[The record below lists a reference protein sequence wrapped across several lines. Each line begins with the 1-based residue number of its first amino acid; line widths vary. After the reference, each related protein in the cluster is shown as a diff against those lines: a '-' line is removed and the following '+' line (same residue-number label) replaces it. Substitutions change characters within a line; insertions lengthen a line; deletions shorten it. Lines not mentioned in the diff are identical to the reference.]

1 MKIKMKKKLPQF
13 PCVIGLGKSGTDL
26 LDFFCSQRIPCVG
39 FEELSRENF
48 EAALNTYAS
57 RGAKLFFKDFP
68 KNEVKECDLFLIS
81 PGVPLTR
88 PWLSG
93 GIPVVGELE
102 FASRYLDGKILAV
115 TGTNGKSTTVT
126 LLDFIFKN
134 AQCTS
139 SLKGNIGMPL
149 ISAVNEPPSSFYV
162 VEVSSY
168 QLETIDTFHPF
179 IAMMLNVTE
188 DHLDR
193 YQTIDE
199 YAAAKARISMNQ
211 GPGDFFIY
219 NADDPKCIHMA
230 KKVKSKAIPFSLVNQ
245 LPEGGFVKKN
255 ALVIRYK
262 GIEEMY
268 PLNECSLQGLHNQ
281 ENMLAAVLAAT
292 LAGVNSQSVR
302 QALKSFTALKHRL
315 EYVGEFLGMKFYDD
329 SKGTNVGSVVMS
341 LASFEKNII
350 LILGGKDK
358 GGDYAPL
365 ASMIKAKVKLLLVL
379 GEAKNKIVS
388 ALGSSTKTIKV
399 STMRDAIQKSFELG
413 QKGDTVLLS
422 PACSSFDQYK
432 NYAERGTDFSHW
444 VHYYGEGAS

>member
-1 MKIKMKKKLPQF
+1 
-13 PCVIGLGKSGTDL
+13 
-26 LDFFCSQRIPCVG
+26 
-39 FEELSRENF
+39 
-48 EAALNTYAS
+48 
-57 RGAKLFFKDFP
+57 
-68 KNEVKECDLFLIS
+68 
-81 PGVPLTR
+81 
-88 PWLSG
+88 
-93 GIPVVGELE
+93 
-102 FASRYLDGKILAV
+102 
-115 TGTNGKSTTVT
+115 
-126 LLDFIFKN
+126 
-134 AQCTS
+134 
-139 SLKGNIGMPL
+139 MPL

>member
-1 MKIKMKKKLPQF
+1 MKKKLPQF